1 MSLGFEVLLSL
12 LLAADLG
19 RGGAFMRSAMRDAA
33 VIASH
38 YDSLVATVYDPGQA
52 LAELRK
58 RLGISQ
64 TKLAG
69 ILGYAPR
76 SIANW
81 ERGLPMPQHAVR
93 ALAEL
98 QSIYQ
103 GACGVAKE
111 KDVNRW
117 LRAPNK
123 ELGGLSPYDAIS
135 IGKSAEVWALIML
148 VEESIPI

>member
-1 MSLGFEVLLSL
+1 M
-12 LLAADLG
+12 
-19 RGGAFMRSAMRDAA
+19 
-33 VIASH
+33 ASIICKKG
-38 YDSLVATVYDPGQA
+38 LVKEVYDPGKA
-52 LAELRK
+52 LAGLRK
-58 RLGISQ
+58 HLSISQ

-81 ERGLPMPQHAVR
+81 ESGLPMAQHAVR

-103 GACGVAKE
+103 RACGVAKE

-117 LRAPNK
+117 LRTPNK
-123 ELGGLSPYDAIS
+123 ELGNISPYDAIS
-135 IGKSAEVWALIML
+135 MGRSSDVLRLIILAE
-148 VEESIPI
+148 EGIPV

>member
-1 MSLGFEVLLSL
+1 MKSVVQIAPATCRKSLIKE
-12 LLAADLG
+12 
-19 RGGAFMRSAMRDAA
+19 
-33 VIASH
+33 
-38 YDSLVATVYDPGQA
+38 VYDPGKA
-52 LAELRK
+52 LAGLRK
-58 RLGISQ
+58 HLSISQ

-81 ERGLPMPQHAVR
+81 EGGLPMAQHAVR

-103 GACGVAKE
+103 RACGIATE

-117 LRAPNK
+117 LRTPNK
-123 ELGGLSPYDAIS
+123 ELGNISPYDAIS
-135 IGKSAEVWALIML
+135 MGKSADVLRLIIL
-148 VEESIPI
+148 AEEGIPV

>member
-1 MSLGFEVLLSL
+1 MKSVLDTVST
-12 LLAADLG
+12 G
-19 RGGAFMRSAMRDAA
+19 CKK
-33 VIASH
+33 
-38 YDSLVATVYDPGQA
+38 SLVKEVYDPGKA

-58 RLGISQ
+58 RLDISQ

-81 ERGLPMPQHAVR
+81 ESGSPMPQHAVR

-98 QSIYQ
+98 QFIYQ
-103 GACGVAKE
+103 RVCILAEE

-117 LRAPNK
+117 LRTPNK
-123 ELGGLSPYDAIS
+123 ELGGISPYDAMS
-135 IGKSAEVWALIML
+135 MGRSAEVWALIIL
-148 VEESIPI
+148 AEEGIPI

>member
-1 MSLGFEVLLSL
+1 MKSVL
-12 LLAADLG
+12 DTV
-19 RGGAFMRSAMRDAA
+19 SA
-33 VIASH
+33 VGKK
-38 YDSLVATVYDPGQA
+38 SLVKEVYDPGKA

-58 RLGISQ
+58 RLDISQ

-81 ERGLPMPQHAVR
+81 ESGLPMAQHAVR

-103 GACGVAKE
+103 RACGVATE

-117 LRAPNK
+117 LRTPNK
-123 ELGGLSPYDAIS
+123 ELGNISPYDAIS
-135 IGKSAEVWALIML
+135 MGKSADVLRLIIL
-148 VEESIPI
+148 AEEGIPA